1 MRVEKCPVKYRR
13 GESQSQPC
21 VCLLSHSVMPD
32 SCDPIDCSL
41 PGSSVHGILQVRI
54 LGWVAISF
62 FRGSSWPR
70 NWTQVSCIAVR
81 LFTDWTMRDL
91 SPWGINS
98 LRVFV
103 FVFSRELRTQ
113 PCSWWA
119 MNKDVECTSIVI
131 LPNNEDAAQE
141 VSTI

>member
-1 MRVEKCPVKYRR
+1 MSTCRFIKIFTILNFHVTLKEGHTESLEFDYWQIFHGTWEWTSVLWNTEEEKANLSP
-13 GESQSQPC
+13 
-21 VCLLSHSVMPD
+21 VCLLSRSVMPN

-41 PGSSVHGILQVRI
+41 PGSSIHGILQVRI

-81 LFTDWTMRDL
+81 LFTDWAMRDL

-98 LRVFV
+98 LRVSV
-103 FVFSRELRTQ
+103 FCIF
-113 PCSWWA
+113 
-119 MNKDVECTSIVI
+119 
-131 LPNNEDAAQE
+131 
-141 VSTI
+141 